1 MKKPFYLYKRSRSKY
16 YSCQFRNPRTGELG
30 AEVSTGE
37 TNKTKAEA
45 WAREQIEELHGSI
58 TSFGDYATKFY
69 GPDCP
74 RCSRKSLEGHP
85 YSPGTIKGHK
95 YNLDRLIL
103 SDKILCSK
111 PIGKITRGD
120 IIELRARWIK
130 KIGHIVSLQKPLDAL
145 KAIFAE
151 AEYMEFI
158 EYNPASKVR
167 DIVYE
172 KKVKNILNA
181 DQILEILKPENYQP
195 KEGFRFNVATAL
207 YAFTGM
213 RASEIRAL
221 KWRDI
226 DMEKRRIHVVR
237 AFKAKAHILGPP
249 KNGYTR
255 VTVIPN
261 ILIPYLS
268 NPGEQEMWVTGL
280 NEKRPMGYKKWRDVF
295 HDICKRNETPTN
307 LHTLRHAL
315 NTMLLEKGVNP
326 ELIKA
331 AFGWTSKGDSKSEKK
346 FGTNIQEN
354 YTHRE
359 RYDLTPLAKAI
370 DEIFTLEKE

>member
-16 YSCQFRNPRTGELG
+16 YYCQFRNVMTGDLEG
-30 AEVSTGE
+30 EVSTGE

-45 WAREQIEELHGSI
+45 WARDQLEELHGS
-58 TSFGDYATKFY
+58 TTLFGDYAASFF
-69 GPDCP
+69 GLDCP
-74 RCSRKSLEGHP
+74 RCNRKSIEGRP

-103 SDKILCSK
+103 TDKILCSK

-130 KIGHIVSLQKPLDAL
+130 KIGRMVSVKKPLDAL
-145 KAIFAE
+145 MAIFSE

-167 DIVYE
+167 DVAYD
-172 KKVKNILNA
+172 KRPKNILSA
-181 DQILEILKPENYQP
+181 DEILEILKPENY
-195 KEGFRFNVATAL
+195 EAETGFRFSVANAL
-207 YAFTGM
+207 CAFTGM

-226 DMEKRRIHVVR
+226 DMDNRRIHVVR
-237 AFKAKAHILGPP
+237 AFKSKAHVLGPP
-249 KNGYTR
+249 KSGFAR
-255 VTVIPN
+255 ATVIPDV
-261 ILIPYLS
+261 LYPYLS
-268 NPGEQEMWVTGL
+268 NPGSPEMWVTGL
-280 NEKRPMGYKKWRDVF
+280 TEKRPMGYKKWRDVF
-295 HDICKRNETPTN
+295 SKVCKEKGTPTN
-307 LHTLRHAL
+307 LHSLRHAL

-331 AFGWTSKGDSKSEKK
+331 AFGWTTNGDSKSDKM

-359 RYDLTPLAKAI
+359 KYDLTPLAKAI
-370 DEIFTLEKE
+370 DDIFGG

>member
-16 YSCQFRNPRTGELG
+16 YYCQFRNVRTGELEP
-30 AEVSTGE
+30 EVSTGE

-45 WAREQIEELHGSI
+45 WAREQMEALHGS
-58 TSFGDYATKFY
+58 TSLFGEYAAKFF

-74 RCSRKSLEGHP
+74 RCNRKSLEGHP

-103 SDKILCSK
+103 ADKILCLK

-130 KIGHIVSLQKPLDAL
+130 KIGRVVSLQKPLDAL
-145 KAIFAE
+145 MAIFAE

-158 EYNPASKVR
+158 EYNPASKVS
-167 DIVYE
+167 DVAYE
-172 KKVKNILNA
+172 KKTKNILNA
-181 DQILEILKPENYQP
+181 NQILDILKPENYHP
-195 KEGFRFNVATAL
+195 VVGFRFNVATAL

-221 KWRDI
+221 KWSDI
-226 DMEKRRIHVVR
+226 DMENRRIRVVR
-237 AFKAKAHILGPP
+237 AFKSRAHILGPP
-249 KNGYTR
+249 KNGLAR
-255 VTVIPN
+255 VTVIPD
-261 ILIPYLS
+261 ILSPYLA
-268 NPGEQEMWVTGL
+268 NPGNPEMWVTGL
-280 NEKRPMGYKKWRDVF
+280 TEKRPMGYKKWRDVF
-295 HDICKRNETPTN
+295 NHVCKEKGTPTN
-307 LHTLRHAL
+307 LHALRHAL

-331 AFGWTSKGDSKSEKK
+331 AFGWTAKGDNKADKM
-346 FGTNIQEN
+346 FGTSIQEN

-359 RYDLTPLAKAI
+359 KYDLTPLAKAI
-370 DEIFTLEKE
+370 DDIFGG